1 MSSSMVYYFAMF
13 AVLVWYE
20 TIFQVKGQC
29 TIIKGCEN
37 EDPMFNI
44 VAELEQLDF
53 EGFRQLI
60 EHVRSIR
67 QIFSESIKEMKNL
80 QAFDRCP
87 EKNDVYVRQVQS
99 ILELLD
105 ASSQELKTLQT
116 VERLPKEKY
125 IYLRQV
131 QNIPELL
138 NASLHELRSLQ
149 TIDRRSQENDI
160 YLKQVQNIHQLL
172 NASIQDMRGLQ

>member
-1 MSSSMVYYFAMF
+1 MSSSTVYYFATF

-20 TIFQVKGQC
+20 TIFQVIGQC
-29 TIIKGCEN
+29 TIKGCEN
-37 EDPMFNI
+37 GDPMFNTI
-44 VAELEQLDF
+44 ADIEQLNF
-53 EGFRQLI
+53 EAFRQLS
-60 EHVRSIR
+60 EHVQSIR
-67 QIFSESIKEMKNL
+67 QIFSESINEMKNL
-80 QAFDRCP
+80 QAFERCH

-116 VERLPKEKY
+116 VERLPQEQD

-131 QNIPELL
+131 QNIGELL

-149 TIDRRSQENDI
+149 TIDRRSLENDI